1 MDAALFAKIVSDPAV
16 TDWKKLKYKYP
27 GIDLKELSAL
37 LQASFYQRLSLP
49 DFSNQDLVYLSAL
62 YPPNRGA
69 IRQMIQSRPSTEKYG
84 RQAMEEEIAA
94 TLTIESID
102 FSRESVRKILAGFA
116 PADDHEERIYGLKKG
131 LDFISDEQNRISEA
145 TIHELYQTA
154 IGPYL
159 KNPDSQILPGHLYR
173 HDQVFVVSLEVEHA
187 GLSPAK
193 LPSHMK
199 KLLDFIQADDGMDDL
214 MKAAIIHFYF
224 AYLHPYFDGNGRM
237 ARLLHLW
244 FLVQQGYLSSLYI
257 PISSYI
263 EASKRL
269 YYQAFTKI
277 EQNEFLSGL
286 VDVTPF
292 LQYFN
297 ESIYRKI
304 GEQVPVTVANENFQ
318 RILDSGSL
326 TVKERDLWFF
336 VLSTYGPKEFSTKQL
351 ERDFGQAAYATIR
364 SFVLKLTKLGLLSE
378 QTFGNRKL
386 YRIHLSG
393 QG

>member
-27 GIDLKELSAL
+27 GIDLKELAAL
-37 LQASFYQRLSLP
+37 LQASFYQRLPLP
-49 DFSNQDLVYLSAL
+49 DFSNQDLVYLGTL
-62 YPPNRGA
+62 YPPNRGV
-69 IRQMIQSRPSTEKYG
+69 IRQMLQPRPSSEKYG

-116 PADDHEERIYGLKKG
+116 PADDREERIYGLKKG
-131 LDFISDEQNRISEA
+131 LDFISDEQNRITEA
-145 TIHELYQTA
+145 TIHELYQIA

-159 KNPDSQILPGHLYR
+159 KDPDDLILPGHLYR
-173 HDQVFVVSLEVEHA
+173 HDQVFVVSLEVEHTC
-187 GLSPAK
+187 LPPAK
-193 LPSHMK
+193 LPVHMK

-214 MKAAIIHFYF
+214 AKAAIIHFYF

-244 FLVQQGYLSSLYI
+244 FLVQRGYPSSLYV

-286 VDVTPF
+286 IDVTPF

-297 ESIYRKI
+297 ESVYRKI
-304 GEQVPVTVANENFQ
+304 GEQTPVMVSAEDFQ

-326 TVKERDLWFF
+326 TVKERDLWAF
-336 VLSTYGPKEFSTKQL
+336 VLSTYGSKEFSTKQL

-378 QTFGNRKL
+378 QTFGNRKR
-386 YRIHLSG
+386 YRVNLSG
-393 QG
+393 QR

>member
-1 MDAALFAKIVSDPAV
+1 MDAAVFTKIVSDPAI

-27 GIDLKELSAL
+27 DINLKELAAL
-37 LQASFYQRLSLP
+37 LRASFYLTLPLP
-49 DFSNQDLVYLSAL
+49 DFSNQDLVYLGTL

-69 IRQMIQSRPSTEKYG
+69 IRQMLQPRPSPDKYG

-116 PADDHEERIYGLKKG
+116 PADDREERIYGLKKG
-131 LDFISDEQNRISEA
+131 LDFISDEQNRITEA
-145 TIHELYQTA
+145 SIHELYQTA

-159 KNPDSQILPGHLYR
+159 KDPDSQILTGHLYR
-173 HDQVFVVSLEVEHA
+173 HDQVFVVSLEVEHT
-187 GLSPAK
+187 GLPPAK
-193 LPSHMK
+193 LPGHMK
-199 KLLDFIQADDGMDDL
+199 KLLDFIQSDDGMDDL
-214 MKAAIIHFYF
+214 VKAAIIHFYF
-224 AYLHPYFDGNGRM
+224 AFLHPYFDGNGRM

-244 FLVQQGYLSSLYI
+244 FLVQRGYPSSLYI

-263 EASKRL
+263 ETSKKL

-277 EQNEFLSGL
+277 EQNETLSSL

-292 LQYFN
+292 LHYFN
-297 ESIYRKI
+297 ESVYRKI
-304 GEQVPVTVANENFQ
+304 SQQPPTPISAQDFQ
-318 RILDSGSL
+318 RILDSGNL
-326 TVKERDLWFF
+326 TVKERDLWSF

-364 SFVLKLTKLGLLSE
+364 SFVLKLTKLGMLSE
-378 QTFGNRKL
+378 HTFGNRKR
-386 YRIHLSG
+386 YKVHLSG
-393 QG
+393 QR